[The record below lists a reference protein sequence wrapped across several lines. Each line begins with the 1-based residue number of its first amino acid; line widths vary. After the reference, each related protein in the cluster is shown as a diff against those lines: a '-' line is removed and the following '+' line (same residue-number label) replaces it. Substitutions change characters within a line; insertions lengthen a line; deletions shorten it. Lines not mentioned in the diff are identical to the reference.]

1 MEFDKSRVYT
11 TLNAEDL
18 PIGSKCIFADDL
30 NSLREKVQE
39 AEFHVSKLTAVEQDC
54 ELYRFDDTDDAYAL
68 AYLVE
73 LPKKPKHKPFS
84 SKAIALEVIN
94 KHGGWLKPNEREE
107 QYLLTG
113 IHNRGIYLGN
123 SLYYPFEILV
133 KSCVFADD
141 GTPVGEKVED
151 TVPEDQHADK

>member
-30 NSLREKVQE
+30 DSLREKVQE

-54 ELYRFDDTDDAYAL
+54 ALYRFDDNDDAYAL

-73 LPKKPKHKPFS
+73 LPKEPKHKPFYDTATAF
-84 SKAIALEVIN
+84 KTIAA
-94 KHGGWLKPNEREE
+94 HGGWLKDDDTY
-107 QYLLTG
+107 YLVTG
-113 IHNRGIYLGN
+113 VNLIKEV
-123 SLYYPFEILV
+123 EICIRDYWISATYALENFT
-133 KSCVFADD
+133 FADD
-141 GTPVGEKVED
+141 DSPVGVKVDD
-151 TVPEDQHADK
+151 TRAARLNLNL